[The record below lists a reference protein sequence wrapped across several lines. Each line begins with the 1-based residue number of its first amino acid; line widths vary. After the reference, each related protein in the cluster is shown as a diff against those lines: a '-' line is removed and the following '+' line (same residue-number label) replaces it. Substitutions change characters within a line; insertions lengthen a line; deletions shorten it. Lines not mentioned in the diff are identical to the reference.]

1 METDV
6 SYCSKPGGYLG
17 ARKPVLLTASFFCAL
32 LLLSLVSGGESQ
44 AEDKPAAPTLLVTT
58 GAGEKA
64 TGDSASGVP
73 TSSRAQALA
82 VKIAELDEIL
92 LDRKRLEDSLR
103 VEKSAQSAAALQ
115 STNVKKLIRLEVE
128 DFFAQT
134 SNRERLDSLLEDY
147 KRSADEENA
156 VRLRVQSVEKE
167 LGDQHLRFTQ
177 AARDVERL
185 KAQLASEV
193 RQRDSKR
200 IQAIAQRLD
209 RTIYFNEAITFRC
222 STAKSLAACLAD
234 YEYDGR
240 MPQWVQEHYQ
250 RVLGEEIRDQ
260 VSDLKVS
267 PNWFSYRTKSDF
279 SQANMSLDGT
289 VSAQVSIEAAVTAKK
304 MMACAILDV
313 SYELCDSKSHSLIV
327 RSNRF
332 NDQVLINDQ
341 AYGSTPVSLML
352 DSGAYE
358 IKVSVGG
365 VTKSR
370 SLDLNGDQVINFNF

>member
-6 SYCSKPGGYLG
+6 SYCSKPVRYLG
-17 ARKPVLLTASFFCAL
+17 ISKPVFLTVSFFSAL
-32 LLLSLVSGGESQ
+32 LVLSLVGGGESQ
-44 AEDKPAAPTLLVTT
+44 AEDRKAAPSLLVTT
-58 GAGEKA
+58 GAGEEA
-64 TGDSASGVP
+64 PGDSSQGAP
-73 TSSRAQALA
+73 SSRAQALA
-82 VKIAELDEIL
+82 AKIAELDAIL
-92 LDRKRLEDSLR
+92 LERKRMEDSLR

-115 STNVKKLIRLEVE
+115 SSNVKKLVRLEVE
-128 DFFAQT
+128 DFFEQT

-147 KRSADEENA
+147 KRSADEETA
-156 VRLRVQSVEKE
+156 VRQRVQNVEQE

-200 IQAIAQRLD
+200 IQAIASRLD
-209 RTIYFNEAITFRC
+209 RTIHFNEAVTFRC

-260 VSDLKVS
+260 VSSLKVS

-279 SQANMSLDGT
+279 SQASMSLDGT

-327 RSNRF
+327 RSNKF
-332 NDQVLINDQ
+332 NDQVTINDQ
-341 AYGSTPVSLML
+341 VYGSTPVSLML
-352 DSGAYE
+352 DGGVYE
-358 IKVSVGG
+358 IKVTVGG
-365 VTKSR
+365 LTKSR
-370 SLDLNGDQVINFNF
+370 SLTLNGDQVVNFNF